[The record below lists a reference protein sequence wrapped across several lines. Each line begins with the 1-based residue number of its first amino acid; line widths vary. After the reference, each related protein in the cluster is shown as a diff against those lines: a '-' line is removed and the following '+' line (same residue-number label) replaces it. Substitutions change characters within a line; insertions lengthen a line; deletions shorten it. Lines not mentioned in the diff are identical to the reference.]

1 MHVKDLIVNYIY
13 IKYVFYLTCTEII
26 TEAVTVFISVMVSLQ
41 VYTFNSTVI
50 VGLIYIIQVWM
61 RIVYVFLEPSPKPHV
76 RSTIKDQEPVYDQNT
91 SYPSNPFDEA
101 DTEMDSSQHGNP
113 FDEPEPEPQ
122 PKVSPPRSSKRK
134 NVRPVDMSKYLY
146 ANTTKT
152 EEEELDE

>member
-1 MHVKDLIVNYIY
+1 
-13 IKYVFYLTCTEII
+13 
-26 TEAVTVFISVMVSLQ
+26 
-41 VYTFNSTVI
+41 
-50 VGLIYIIQVWM
+50 M

-76 RSTIKDQEPVYDQNT
+76 RSTTKDQEPVYDQNT

-152 EEEELDE
+152 EEEELDEWVKEFWNILWEGLWVRAEHFKWLFLSYQTSSGTHKISVCSSTVH

>member
-1 MHVKDLIVNYIY
+1 MDAH
-13 IKYVFYLTCTEII
+13 C
-26 TEAVTVFISVMVSLQ
+26 
-41 VYTFNSTVI
+41 
-50 VGLIYIIQVWM
+50 
-61 RIVYVFLEPSPKPHV
+61 VFLGPSPKPHV

-113 FDEPEPEPQ
+113 FDEPELEPQ
-122 PKVSPPRSSKRK
+122 PKVSPPRSSKSK